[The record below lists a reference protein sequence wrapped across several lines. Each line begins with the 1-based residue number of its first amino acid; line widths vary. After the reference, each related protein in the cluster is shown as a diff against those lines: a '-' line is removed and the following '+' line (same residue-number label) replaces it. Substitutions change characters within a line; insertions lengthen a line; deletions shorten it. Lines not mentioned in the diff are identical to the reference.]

1 MKKFIVDF
9 KNLLFRN
16 IRKYK
21 VEIFTFLMLVLLLY
35 LWFKVDPE
43 SFSSQI
49 QPIIGTLFASLFG
62 AYFAFRINA
71 WSNLEEKN
79 KSEARLINKAIN
91 NLYCQAQ
98 IVFVIND
105 YINKDDY
112 VFYQAF
118 HMPLSNYRDPHLK
131 INIDDIGFLLDHD
144 PSILSELYR
153 VQRDFEEM
161 FDFIDRY
168 MIFYSSKIEPV
179 LTENDMINKFSPD
192 FINENFHDDIK
203 RKAVSDMDYIKII
216 VENNFSSLLRIS
228 SDICN
233 LAISVYPGVK
243 FIKFDRKE
251 T

>member
-1 MKKFIVDF
+1 MKKLIIDF
-9 KNLLFRN
+9 KNSLFRTT
-16 IRKYK
+16 RKYK

-35 LWFKVDPE
+35 LWFKIDPE

-71 WSNLEEKN
+71 WGNLDDKN
-79 KSEARLINKAIN
+79 KNEARLINKVIN
-91 NLYCQAQ
+91 TLYCQAQ
-98 IVFVIND
+98 IVFLIND

-118 HMPLSNYRDPHLK
+118 HMPLRNYRDPHLK
-131 INIDDIGFLLDHD
+131 VNIDDIGFLLDHD
-144 PSILSELYR
+144 LSILSELYK

-168 MIFYSSKIEPV
+168 IVFYSSKIEPV
-179 LTENDMINKFSPD
+179 LIENDMMHKFSPD
-192 FINENFHDDIK
+192 FIKENFHDDVK
-203 RKAVSDMDYIKII
+203 CKAVSDMDYIKTI
-216 VENNFSSLLRIS
+216 VENNFSSLPRIS
-228 SDICN
+228 SDICD
-233 LAISVYPGVK
+233 LAISVYPGFK
-243 FIKFDRKE
+243 FIKFARKE